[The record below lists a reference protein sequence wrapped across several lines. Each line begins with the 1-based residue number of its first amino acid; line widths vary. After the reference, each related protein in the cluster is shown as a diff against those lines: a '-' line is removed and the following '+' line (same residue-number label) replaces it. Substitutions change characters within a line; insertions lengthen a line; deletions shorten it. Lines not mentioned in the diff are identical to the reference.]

1 MKTLFTLETI
11 WSALRLSIPVA
22 IAALGAILSERSGV
36 LNLGLEGM
44 MLTGAFGGFVVA
56 DATGNSWVGLLAG
69 PVVGAL
75 CGALF
80 ALLVVTIRANQIVT
94 GLAFTLL
101 ATSAT
106 TYLFDRNYDIGS
118 ARVDRIPQGA
128 LMVLLAVLLASTWYF
143 LNRTTAGLALSAVG
157 ESPVA
162 ADALGYR
169 VQRVRWLATMS
180 GGAFA
185 GLAGAVL
192 VCGPLGLFVRNVT
205 NGRGWVALALVVF
218 ARWRPIPCVIGALL
232 FGLCDA
238 AQFRLQNTASGVPY
252 EVFLALP
259 YAVTL
264 LALVIRA
271 RVNQPPSAL
280 GTPFVRGVG

>member
-1 MKTLFTLETI
+1 MKTLFTMETI

-22 IAALGAILSERSGV
+22 IAALGAIINERSGV

-56 DATGNSWVGLLAG
+56 DSTGSAWLGVLAG

-75 CGALF
+75 CGAVF
-80 ALLVVTIRANQIVT
+80 ALLVVSIRANQIVT

-106 TYLFDRNYDIGS
+106 TYLFDRNYNIGD
-118 ARVDRIPQGA
+118 ARVDQVPQGA
-128 LMVLLAVLLASTWYF
+128 LLALLLVLLAGTWFF
-143 LNRTTAGLALSAVG
+143 LNRTTPGLALTAVG

-169 VQRVRWLATMS
+169 VQRIRWQATMA

-185 GLAGAVL
+185 GLAGSAL

-218 ARWRPIPCVIGALL
+218 ARWRPVPCVIGALL

-238 AQFRLQNTASGVPY
+238 AQFRLQNTASSVPY

-264 LALVIRA
+264 LALVVRA
-271 RVNQPPSAL
+271 RVSQPPSAL
-280 GTPFVRGVG
+280 GTPFVRGAS

>member
-169 VQRVRWLATMS
+169 VQLAGHHERRSLRWSGRCSAGVRPTRAVRAQCHQRPRLGGAGVGRVRPVAPHPLRDRRA
-180 GGAFA
+180 
-185 GLAGAVL
+185 AVR
-192 VCGPLGLFVRNVT
+192 PL
-205 NGRGWVALALVVF
+205 
-218 ARWRPIPCVIGALL
+218 
-232 FGLCDA
+232 
-238 AQFRLQNTASGVPY
+238 
-252 EVFLALP
+252 
-259 YAVTL
+259 
-264 LALVIRA
+264 
-271 RVNQPPSAL
+271 
-280 GTPFVRGVG
+280 

>member
-1 MKTLFTLETI
+1 MNTLFEVETL
-11 WSALRLSIPVA
+11 WSALRLTIPVA

-44 MLTGAFGGFVVA
+44 MLTGAFAGFVVA
-56 DATGNSWVGLLAG
+56 EGTGSSWLGLAAG
-69 PVVGAL
+69 PVAGAL

-94 GLAFTLL
+94 GLAFTIL
-101 ATSAT
+101 ASAGT

-118 ARVDRIPQGA
+118 ARVDKLPMWVLG
-128 LMVLLAVLLASTWYF
+128 VLLLLLLAGTWYY
-143 LNRTTAGLALSAVG
+143 LNRTTSGLSLSAVG
-157 ESPVA
+157 ESPIA

-169 VQRVRWLATMS
+169 VQRVRWNASLAC
-180 GGAFA
+180 GAFA
-185 GLAGAVL
+185 ALAGAAL
-192 VCGPLGLFVRNVT
+192 VCGPLGLYTRDMT

-218 ARWRPIPCVIGALL
+218 ARWRPVPCVLGALL

-238 AQFRLQNTASGVPY
+238 AQFRLQNTASDVPY

-264 LALVIRA
+264 LALVVRA
-271 RVNQPPSAL
+271 RVSRPPAAL
-280 GTPFVRGVG
+280 GTPFVRGVS